1 MKNSGRVYKFYQW
14 LSRRAR
20 FFRSDSAIGGLS
32 RTVRT
37 EVTFERHGTTLLVG
51 GAPADLDRCPLCGQK
66 LAPARA
72 EQAGLLLQ
80 ADSTIH
86 PFLPAD
92 RDPP

>member
-1 MKNSGRVYKFYQW
+1 MNNRGRVYRLYQW

-20 FFRSDSAIGGLS
+20 LFRSDSAVGGLS

-37 EVTFERHGTTLLVG
+37 EVTFERRGTTLLVG
-51 GAPADLDRCPLCGQK
+51 GVQAGLDRCPLCGQN
-66 LAPARA
+66 LAPAQA
-72 EQAGLLLQ
+72 EQARLHLQ

-86 PFLPAD
+86 PFLPGD

>member
-1 MKNSGRVYKFYQW
+1 MG
-14 LSRRAR
+14 
-20 FFRSDSAIGGLS
+20 DLS

-37 EVTFERHGTTLLVG
+37 EVTFERHGTTLLAG
-51 GAPADLDRCPLCGQK
+51 GVPADLYRCPLCGLKFATTQ
-66 LAPARA
+66 A
-72 EQAGLLLQ
+72 EPAGLLLQ